1 MVITLLI
8 FVCQGQ
14 KGESGLPGK
23 SPRGVIKFEDTDENC
38 TLSIAGTVR
47 YSTIQKTLQL
57 CDGNAWLEVLA
68 RKGHVPHNP
77 GRHCLDLLNS
87 GELWIEVRAR
97 VSCHVLITILK
108 LKMIASN

>member
-1 MVITLLI
+1 MVITPFLI

-68 RKGHVPHNP
+68 AGKGHVAQKP
-77 GRHCLDLLNS
+77 GRHCLDILNS
-87 GELWIEVRAR
+87 GEL
-97 VSCHVLITILK
+97 
-108 LKMIASN
+108 

>member
-1 MVITLLI
+1 MVITPFLI

-68 RKGHVPHNP
+68 AGKGHAGTQTRPSLFRYFKF
-77 GRHCLDLLNS
+77 G
-87 GELWIEVRAR
+87 
-97 VSCHVLITILK
+97 
-108 LKMIASN
+108 